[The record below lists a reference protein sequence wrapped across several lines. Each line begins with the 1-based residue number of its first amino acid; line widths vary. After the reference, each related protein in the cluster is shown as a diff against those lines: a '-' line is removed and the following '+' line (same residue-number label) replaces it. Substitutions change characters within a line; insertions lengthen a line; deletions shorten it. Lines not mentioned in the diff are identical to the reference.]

1 VNGEIQW
8 DREMER
14 WRYGDIEIEIRR
26 ESRERR
32 RTPEN
37 MEGGGHGQRVGGDWV
52 SRGPSPDDI
61 GILDVVPHHVDTIS
75 LVSMSPTDNGDVG
88 YGGLDPPSTVLSSH
102 A

>member
-1 VNGEIQW
+1 
-8 DREMER
+8 
-14 WRYGDIEIEIRR
+14 
-26 ESRERR
+26 
-32 RTPEN
+32 
-37 MEGGGHGQRVGGDWV
+37 MEGGGDGQRVGGRL
-52 SRGPSPDDI
+52 SFERPSPDDI